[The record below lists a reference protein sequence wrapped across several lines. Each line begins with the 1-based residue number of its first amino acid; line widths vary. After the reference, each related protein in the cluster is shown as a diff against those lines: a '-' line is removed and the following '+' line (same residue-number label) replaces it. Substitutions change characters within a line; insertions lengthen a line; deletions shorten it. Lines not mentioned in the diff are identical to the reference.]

1 MNSDFLEPASA
12 SASTKETESETA
24 AEANETKAGAPK
36 SRRGFAVMNL
46 EKRREI
52 ASKGGRAAH
61 AQGKAH
67 HFDANEAREAGRK
80 GGSTVSRDREHM
92 AAIGRAGG
100 LARGRRV
107 RAKAQKASEDSDAAS
122 EGSGVPSL

>member
-1 MNSDFLEPASA
+1 MNSEFLEPASA
-12 SASTKETESETA
+12 SASTKETTTET
-24 AEANETKAGAPK
+24 ETETKEAAPK

-80 GGSTVSRDREHM
+80 GGSSVSRDREHM

-107 RAKAQKASEDSDAAS
+107 RAKAQAASKSSDAP
-122 EGSGVPSL
+122 EESGAPNP